1 MDFCVI
7 LDLSLFRA
15 LSFSPQQ
22 GGQTNEKTVKAADS
36 IKTMG
41 CESSFAS
48 VFKRVDYLP
57 CCGKAFLVS

>member
-1 MDFCVI
+1 MDFCII

-15 LSFSPQQ
+15 LSFRPQQ
-22 GGQTNEKTVKAADS
+22 GDQANEKTIKAADS
-36 IKTMG
+36 IKTMD

-48 VFKRVDYLP
+48 VLKRVDYLP